1 MKSFLFRTFKEA
13 NNFAKTMANDFFSV
27 KLKRNADGF
36 EVEVKEKTANKE
48 LTKISVNSNHS
59 GFFNSVAKVF
69 SNTLNDNLKGFDK
82 KNIQTKTKKTTRQS
96 IININGKF
104 AFVKEKTIDKNAP
117 LRKKTISNRTLE
129 AMKIADKQLN
139 KRLPKGVTKLKVGW
153 VSLSQG
159 ESKMG
164 KKTPKRYIQEPL
176 GSRESHIKMRGGRN
190 KK

>member
-1 MKSFLFRTFKEA
+1 MKSFLFKTFKEA

-27 KLKRNADGF
+27 KLKRNTNGF
-36 EVEVKEKTANKE
+36 DVEVKEKTANKE
-48 LTKISVNSNHS
+48 LTKVTVNPSRS
-59 GFFNSVAKVF
+59 AFFNSVVNVF
-69 SNTLNDNLKGFDK
+69 SNPLSDNLKAVDK
-82 KNIQTKTKKTTRQS
+82 KNIQAKTKKTTRQS

-104 AFVKEKTIDKNAP
+104 EFVKEKTIDKNAP

-129 AMKIADKQLN
+129 ALKIADKQLN
-139 KRLPKGVTKLKVGW
+139 KRLSRGITKSKVGW